1 MNKSKKYIESYN
13 QIDELHYKNFYVKE
27 PIFCEMI
34 NENEYKAYDGKREFI
49 VSKKEK
55 KELSEYK
62 RNKGKE
68 LDKYILCT
76 CSYCG
81 NEPKGQMPRHSNIKD
96 CFDNFVSDNEKIQ
109 EITIGINM
117 NISGNIIDTAKRIAF
132 KSFFERLGE
141 KAFNKIEFV
150 NNLKEYNFINHCRG
164 ALIAS
169 DKYDEVDI
177 NCYDMNSQYPF
188 VLSSKDFWYP
198 IKEGEYMTLTNAE
211 EALDENN
218 KFKFGIYK
226 CTIDNKKSDINKKL
240 FGINKKGYYTH
251 EDLDMA
257 RKLKYEIK
265 MKNENDNFI
274 YYSKDKLYNGK
285 KTFEEYFNMIYD
297 NKCDCNDK
305 DTKQIFKDLMNRFI
319 GYLIQERKIK
329 YNIDAY
335 EPQDSDYIVDRTV
348 GIVEVLNK
356 NNPYYSRF
364 ARIKP
369 FLYMK
374 TRTFIID
381 MYESHV
387 DDVVRV
393 HTDGFYVKKDSK
405 LNIEVSDKL
414 GGLKFEYAHKV
425 EIIES
430 NEVNIIC
437 PKCNNKYYFKD
448 SHICKDVKCKSKLKL
463 MMEEEDKFNACVKT
477 SKLIKMV

>member
-1 MNKSKKYIESYN
+1 MNKSKKYIKKYFE
-13 QIDELHYKNFYVKE
+13 IDELNYKNFYVKE
-27 PIFCEMI
+27 PIFCKMI
-34 NENEYKAYDGKREFI
+34 NDNEYNAYNGKREFI

-81 NEPKGQMPRHSNIKD
+81 IKGIEPRHNNIKE
-96 CFDNFVSDNEKIQ
+96 CFDNFVSDNKKIY
-109 EITIGINM
+109 EITYKINM

-132 KSFFERLGE
+132 ESFFERLGE
-141 KAFNKIEFV
+141 KAFNNIEFV

-177 NCYDMNSQYPF
+177 NCYDMNSQYPY
-188 VLSSKDFWYP
+188 VLSSKEFWYP
-198 IKEGEYMTLTNAE
+198 IKEGEYMSLKNAE

-226 CTIDNKKSDINKKL
+226 CTVDNKKSDINKKL

-265 MKNENDNFI
+265 IKNENDNFI

-297 NKCDCNDK
+297 KKCDCNDK
-305 DTKQIFKDLMNRFI
+305 DIKQIFKDLMNQFI
-319 GYLIQERKIK
+319 GYLTQRRKII
-329 YNIDAY
+329 YNTETY
-335 EPQDSDYIVDRTV
+335 EQQENDFVVNEKENTI
-348 GIVEVLNK
+348 EVINK

-374 TRTFIID
+374 ARTFIID

-393 HTDGFYVKKDSK
+393 HTDGFFIKKDSK
-405 LNIEVSDKL
+405 LNIEVSNKL

-430 NEVNIIC
+430 NDVNIIC

-448 SHICKDVKCKSKLKL
+448 THICKDVKCKSKFKL
-463 MMEEEDKFNACVKT
+463 MMDEEEKFNECVKT
-477 SKLIKMV
+477 SKLIKML